1 METCVY
7 HKSAY
12 ITPTFLPSLP
22 FLHPHTKTKKT
33 HFSTNTKLYSTNHN
47 HQTTPMCV
55 VCKTIQ
61 HTYIVSVTHRP
72 KHPPPCHA
80 MPCHLRQD
88 KGKGKHN
95 KQPKPLRA
103 SLQARSGNSACTKS
117 TSGSSLSTRS
127 TPPRVERLTKYHNI
141 LYHHDYHHHHRHI
154 IVYIIILYLPFYP
167 SSLVPFHCT
176 HGGSGPTQP

>member
-22 FLHPHTKTKKT
+22 FLHPHTKNQKT

-55 VCKTIQ
+55 VCKTI

-72 KHPPPCHA
+72 RHPSPPCHA
-80 MPCHLRQD
+80 VPSQARQR
-88 KGKGKHN
+88 
-95 KQPKPLRA
+95 QPKPLRA
-103 SLQARSGNSACTKS
+103 SLQARSGTSACTKS
-117 TSGSSLSTRS
+117 TSGSSLSLS
-127 TPPRVERLTKYHNI
+127 LLGAHLQGSSVERRAAHQ
-141 LYHHDYHHHHRHI
+141 
-154 IVYIIILYLPFYP
+154 V
-167 SSLVPFHCT
+167 S
-176 HGGSGPTQP
+176 